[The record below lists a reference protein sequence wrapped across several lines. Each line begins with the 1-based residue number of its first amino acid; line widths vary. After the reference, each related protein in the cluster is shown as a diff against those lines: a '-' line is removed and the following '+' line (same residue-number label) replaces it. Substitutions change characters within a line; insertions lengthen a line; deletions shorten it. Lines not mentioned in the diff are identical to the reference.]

1 MATEDTIAKA
11 GNTMVGEREAMQK
24 QVAEG
29 SEALKIAHKQG
40 ARAGREAAWAD
51 TAEKEI
57 ALLREELSGN
67 ASKIGRL
74 GDALVNERECSGST
88 GSCEREAMWAS

>member
-1 MATEDTIAKA
+1 
-11 GNTMVGEREAMQK
+11 MVALVK

-29 SEALKIAHKQG
+29 SEALKIAQEEG
-40 ARAGREAAWAD
+40 ARAGREAALAD